1 MKKTILVVEDER
13 SLQAAI
19 KAKLE
24 ANDFEVLTARTVTGA
39 LEQLEASKSVH
50 AIWLDHYLLGGENG
64 LEFVSALK
72 SSDSDWKK
80 IPVFVVSNTA
90 SDDKVRA
97 YIQLGV
103 EKYFTKSNYRLEDII
118 KEIKTI

>member
-24 ANDFEVLTARTVTGA
+24 TNDFAVLTARTVARA
-39 LEQLEASKSVH
+39 LEQLEEHKTVH

-64 LEFVSALK
+64 LEFVTALK
-72 SSDSDWKK
+72 SNDSGWKK
-80 IPVFVVSNTA
+80 FPVFVVSNTA
-90 SDDKVRA
+90 SDDKVSS

-103 EKYFTKSNYRLEDII
+103 EKYFTKSNFRLEDII
-118 KEIKTI
+118 KEIKNV